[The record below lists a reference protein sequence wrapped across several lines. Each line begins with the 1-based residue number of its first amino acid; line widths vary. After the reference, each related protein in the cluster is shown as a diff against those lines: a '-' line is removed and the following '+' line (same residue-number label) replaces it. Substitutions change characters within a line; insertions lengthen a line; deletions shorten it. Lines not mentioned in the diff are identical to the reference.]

1 MADHPVSRG
10 PRRTYYFFGGCDGST
25 GCQYNFDTGAIQMA
39 ISGECHL
46 RLHGYRSHIRV
57 DWLAAHTP
65 T

>member
-39 ISGECHL
+39 ISGNATS
-46 RLHGYRSHIRV
+46 GYTVTGVTFGS
-57 DWLAAHTP
+57 TG
-65 T
+65 